1 MVKLIVLLLAV
12 LTSGISQAAERV
24 ALVLGNADYADRP
37 LRNPHNDAADMA
49 KLLREQLGFSVI
61 TGTDRTLRQTR
72 QLVREFIRAS
82 RDAKIRLFYYSGHGT
97 RYLGES
103 YLVPIKHGIAED
115 YEIPDQAYRLQTLLR
130 GLDGAGPG
138 TNLIFLDACRDQPF
152 GAGKNLGSKG
162 LAPVSAGAGT
172 LIAYAAQPG
181 QTASD
186 NPRERNGLFTKYL
199 LEQLTEPGEISQLI
213 TQVRRKVYQQSP
225 EQQLPETSN
234 SLLEPVYL
242 RTATAAPPVSIPT
255 PRPAPIIEPQQVR
268 LAVKAT
274 PPNALVRIMNIVPA
288 YRDGIELEPGR
299 YDIEVSA
306 AGYETY
312 REWHELTVG
321 DQVLPIT
328 LASMVP
334 PSPPA
339 DQTGKVIRDRLRD
352 GSTGPEMVFIRGG
365 RFQMGSP
372 LGEAGRDDDERQHE
386 VSVGDFYIGKY
397 EVTVGEFRRFVTV
410 TGYRTDAEKDT
421 GNVDGCY
428 TLDRDDKDKSWTWR
442 EWADWKTPNK
452 YLANQDSHPVSCV
465 SWNDA
470 VAYIE
475 WLNAKRAAGTP
486 EYRLPKETEWE
497 YAARGGTTTA
507 RYWGESADAA
517 CAYAN
522 VTDQTRHEGR
532 SWTEKHDCSDG
543 YYFVA
548 PVGQFK
554 ANAWNL
560 HDMLG
565 NVWEWTCS
573 EYDEG
578 YGGAESECTSK
589 NNASAR
595 RVYRGGSWITV
606 PSRVRSANRGRDTP
620 DYRLDALGFRLARLK

>member
-1 MVKLIVLLLAV
+1 MRCIIVLLL
-12 LTSGISQAAERV
+12 LGISVVSQATEQV
-24 ALVLGNADYADRP
+24 ALIIGNSIYKHTPVLP
-37 LRNPHNDAADMA
+37 NPQNDAADMA
-49 KLLREQLGFSVI
+49 ALLRNLQFKVTSL
-61 TGTDRTLRQTR
+61 TDVDRNAFEDALATFGRQAAGADLA
-72 QLVREFIRAS
+72 LV
-82 RDAKIRLFYYSGHGT
+82 FYAGHGIQVGGKN
-97 RYLGES
+97 YLLPTDARLNDERD
-103 YLVPIKHGIAED
+103 LRKLIPLDDVL
-115 YEIPDQAYRLQTLLR
+115 YEASQASKL
-130 GLDGAGPG
+130 GVV
-138 TNLIFLDACRDQPF
+138 IVDACRDNP
-152 GAGKNLGSKG
+152 
-162 LAPVSAGAGT
+162 LA
-172 LIAYAAQPG
+172 
-181 QTASD
+181 
-186 NPRERNGLFTKYL
+186 
-199 LEQLTEPGEISQLI
+199 
-213 TQVRRKVYQQSP
+213 
-225 EQQLPETSN
+225 QQLARGLGAQRSAAIGRGMSPIQRAPADVLVAFATEAD
-234 SLLEPVYL
+234 
-242 RTATAAPPVSIPT
+242 ATAADGTGRNSPYTTALKQHLATPGLELRLLFGRVRDSVMTVTHNQQRPYTYGSLGGEAFYLASRVERLPPAST
-255 PRPAPIIEPQQVR
+255 PQRVR

-288 YRDGIELEPGR
+288 YRDGIELESGR

-372 LGEAGRDDDERQHE
+372 LGEEGRDDDERQHE

-475 WLNAKRAAGTP
+475 WLNGETGQN
-486 EYRLPKETEWE
+486 YRLPTESEWE
-497 YAARGGTTTA
+497 YAARAGTVVA
-507 RYWGESADAA
+507 RYWGDNDAA
-517 CAYAN
+517 CEHAN
-522 VTDQTRHEGR
+522 IADEKF
-532 SWTEKHDCSDG
+532 WTPGFVCEDG
-543 YYFVA
+543 YQYVA

-554 ANAWNL
+554 ANAWGL

-573 EYDEG
+573 EYDSD
-578 YGGAESECTSK
+578 YGGGESECASK
-589 NNASAR
+589 NNASAQ
-595 RVYRGGSWITV
+595 RVFRGGSWYTS
-606 PSRVRSANRGRDTP
+606 PRWVRSAFRDRYTP
-620 DYRLDALGFRLARLK
+620 ALRDFYLGFRLARSK